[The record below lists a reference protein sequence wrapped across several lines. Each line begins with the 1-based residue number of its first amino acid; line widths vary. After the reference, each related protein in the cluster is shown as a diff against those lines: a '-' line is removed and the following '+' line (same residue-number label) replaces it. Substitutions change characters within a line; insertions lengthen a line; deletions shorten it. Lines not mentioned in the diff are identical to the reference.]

1 MQPLLIFGKNT
12 RDNTEFNM
20 SYQPYNPPLT
30 TPPVQNPHSPATNGY
45 KQQPVD
51 IPGVL
56 HQSRQLYQP
65 VVSEVP
71 KENK

>member
-1 MQPLLIFGKNT
+1 
-12 RDNTEFNM
+12 M

>member
-1 MQPLLIFGKNT
+1 MTYK
-12 RDNTEFNM
+12 
-20 SYQPYNPPLT
+20 PYNENLT
-30 TPPVQNPHSPATNGY
+30 TPTQQNPHSPAQSGY

-65 VVSEVP
+65 YNSQPP
-71 KENK
+71 KDQK